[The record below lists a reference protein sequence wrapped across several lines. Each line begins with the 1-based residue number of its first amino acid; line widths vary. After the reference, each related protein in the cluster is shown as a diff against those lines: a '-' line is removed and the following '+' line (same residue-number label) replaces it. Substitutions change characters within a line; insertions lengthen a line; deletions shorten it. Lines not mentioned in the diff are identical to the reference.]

1 MFTSVLWT
9 VLKED
14 ALNTATT
21 DQGPLP
27 ATCPHG
33 PPSSGGVGVP
43 QSSLRTDRSFWSLY
57 FSLLF
62 WKPNEWRSGGNALEN
77 FKYRKDRVGYWALYS
92 MPLIHFCDFSGK
104 VPKELQNGKQ
114 NKWTLLAPILVESDN
129 FKNYCDTQ
137 DKHILFIYYFINLL
151 LTSFWP
157 KM

>member
-21 DQGPLP
+21 DQGPLT
-27 ATCPHG
+27 ATCSHG

-43 QSSLRTDRSFWSLY
+43 QSSLRTDRSSWSLY
-57 FSLLF
+57 FLLLF

-77 FKYRKDRVGYWALYS
+77 FKYQKDRVGYWALYS
-92 MPLIHFCDFSGK
+92 MPLINFCYFSGK

-114 NKWTLLAPILVESDN
+114 NKWTFLAPILVESDK
-129 FKNYCDTQ
+129 FKNYYDTQ

-157 KM
+157 KT